1 MGARA
6 RVTQPPER
14 ERYMRA
20 VEVECASA
28 EAGPAVAR
36 IIPVVAAED
45 EIRRSGPWR
54 RPSLRT
60 RPHWHRLS
68 WPCMRLPPE
77 LREATQILLSIR
89 RVKRVPFD
97 TTMTEGSF

>member
-1 MGARA
+1 VRTRLRHLRRMLPGIVGREQRPWQPTSSRVAFGAWMGART

-45 EIRRSGPWR
+45 EIRRSGP
-54 RPSLRT
+54 
-60 RPHWHRLS
+60 
-68 WPCMRLPPE
+68 
-77 LREATQILLSIR
+77 
-89 RVKRVPFD
+89 
-97 TTMTEGSF
+97 